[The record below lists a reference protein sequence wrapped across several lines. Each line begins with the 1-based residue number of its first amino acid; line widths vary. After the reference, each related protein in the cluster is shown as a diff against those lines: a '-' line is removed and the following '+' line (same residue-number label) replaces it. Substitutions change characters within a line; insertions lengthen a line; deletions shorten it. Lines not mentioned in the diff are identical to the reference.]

1 MTKQDK
7 FRKDIEQVINKHS
20 IENNSNTPDFI
31 LAKYLIDCLQTF
43 DEATTRREEWYDS
56 VNKNS
61 VNKI

>member
-43 DEATTRREEWYDS
+43 DEATKRREEWYDS
-56 VNKNS
+56 VNKNM
-61 VNKI
+61 N